1 MRVPSGS
8 STERS
13 LDGVK
18 AHTEGAVREASPWIE
33 NLGRFG
39 YAAKGV
45 VYIIIG
51 VLALQAVLGRG
62 GGTTDQQGA
71 LARVAQA
78 PFGQLLLAVLT
89 IGLLGYAA
97 WRFVQAAM
105 DTVNKGSELKGLLAR
120 GVYAGVGVIY
130 LGLAFSALRLLLGSG
145 NGGGSS
151 EQTRDWTA
159 RLMEHPIGTLLVGL
173 IGAAVIGNGLF
184 QLYRAYTGRVREKLR
199 TDEMDPNQIDWV
211 TKLGRA
217 GYAARGIAFCLIG
230 LFLVLAAVRSNPS
243 EARGLDGALAALA
256 EQPFGPYLLALVA
269 AGLAAYGIFALVE
282 ARYRRMLFR

>member
-8 STERS
+8 PADRS
-13 LDGVK
+13 VESVK
-18 AHTEGAVREASPWIE
+18 VHATGAVRDASPWIE

-51 VLALQAVLGRG
+51 VLAVQAALGRG

-89 IGLLGYAA
+89 IGLLGYAV
-97 WRFVQAAM
+97 WRFVQAVM
-105 DTVNKGSELKGLLAR
+105 DTENKGSEPKGLLAR
-120 GVYAGVGVIY
+120 GFYAGVGVIY
-130 LGLAFSALRLLLGSG
+130 LGLAFSALRLVLGSG
-145 NGGGSS
+145 GGGSS
-151 EQTRDWTA
+151 QQTQDWTA
-159 RLMEHPIGTLLVGL
+159 RLMEHPMGTLLVGL

-269 AGLAAYGIFALVE
+269 AGLAAYGVFALVE

>member
-8 STERS
+8 PADRS
-13 LDGVK
+13 VESVK
-18 AHTEGAVREASPWIE
+18 VHATGAVRDASPWIE

-51 VLALQAVLGRG
+51 VLAVQAALGRG

-78 PFGQLLLAVLT
+78 PFGQILLAVLT
-89 IGLLGYAA
+89 IGLLGYAV

-105 DTVNKGSELKGLLAR
+105 DTENKGSEPKGLLAR
-120 GVYAGVGVIY
+120 GIYAGVGVIY
-130 LGLAFSALRLLLGSG
+130 LGLAFSALRLVLGSG
-145 NGGGSS
+145 GGGSS
-151 EQTRDWTA
+151 QQTQDWTA
-159 RLMEHPIGTLLVGL
+159 RLMEHPMGTLLVGL

-230 LFLVLAAVRSNPS
+230 LFLVLAALHSNPS

-269 AGLAAYGIFALVE
+269 AGLAAFGIFALVE